1 MRAEQRTVNI
11 LPICV
16 PRQPAVTDA
25 ISCGS
30 RSHHA
35 AFILLASCRGSAN
48 AEDRPAGCS
57 NVQRQVPGILSR
69 TRHGST
75 RQRWLNSGPW
85 TLLHA
90 NRDSGRT
97 GEVAL
102 DAHVWARRGVEDSRG
117 PDRRSARISV
127 QNSDPRPGPQSR
139 QWGQN
144 AVSTA
149 SGRGP
154 RHTRPVERDANCG
167 SAIGQACPEH

>member
-1 MRAEQRTVNI
+1 MPLCVTEGPEQRTVNI

-35 AFILLASCRGSAN
+35 AFILFASCRGSAN

-75 RQRWLNSGPW
+75 RQRWLNSSPW

-117 PDRRSARISV
+117 ARPSKRAYQRPEFRSKAGPPEPAVGTKCRFNCL
-127 QNSDPRPGPQSR
+127 QPGPQTH
-139 QWGQN
+139 Q
-144 AVSTA
+144 
-149 SGRGP
+149 
-154 RHTRPVERDANCG
+154 
-167 SAIGQACPEH
+167 